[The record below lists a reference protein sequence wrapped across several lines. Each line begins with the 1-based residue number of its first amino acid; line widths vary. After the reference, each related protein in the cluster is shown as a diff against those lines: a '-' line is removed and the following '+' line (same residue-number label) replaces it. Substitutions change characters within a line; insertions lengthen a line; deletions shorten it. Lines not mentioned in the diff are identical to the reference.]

1 MQNILIK
8 LLESN
13 VASLS
18 CQISSLLQE
27 KNELEEQETRI
38 GFLEKENQ
46 NLKHCQE
53 ETPTKGD
60 FDLYFV
66 SVVAK
71 YNIGKNKL
79 SNSLID
85 PKCTFQK
92 NEKLTLVFKQKRL
105 KLCQI

>member
-27 KNELEEQETRI
+27 KNELESQETRI

-53 ETPTKGD
+53 ETPTKGE
-60 FDLYFV
+60 V
-66 SVVAK
+66 
-71 YNIGKNKL
+71 
-79 SNSLID
+79 
-85 PKCTFQK
+85 
-92 NEKLTLVFKQKRL
+92 RL
-105 KLCQI
+105 G

>member
-38 GFLEKENQ
+38 GVLEKENQ
-46 NLKHCQE
+46 KLNHCQE
-53 ETPTKGD
+53 ETPTKGE
-60 FDLYFV
+60 FDLYFCDLMY
-66 SVVAK
+66 K
-71 YNIGKNKL
+71 IC
-79 SNSLID
+79 SLQSIILVKINCPTVLVID
-85 PKCTFQK
+85 PKCT
-92 NEKLTLVFKQKRL
+92 L
-105 KLCQI
+105 KKMEN